1 MLEEI
6 YQQFA
11 QCKMWEEKYRL
22 LVKLGKML
30 PLLSNEARA
39 QLPEISGCES
49 RLWFDFSLEPRQ
61 VQCASEARLM
71 QGILFVIKTALEEK
85 SEQAL
90 RAWTLEE
97 MFDELGIAKHL
108 TATRQNG
115 LMQIQAKITQQ
126 LQAK

>member
-30 PLLSNEARA
+30 PLLSNEVRA

-49 RLWFDFSLEPRQ
+49 RLWFTFSCSPRR
-61 VQCASEARLM
+61 VNCFSEARLM
-71 QGILFVIKTALEEK
+71 QGILFIVKTALEEK
-85 SEQAL
+85 SEDEL
-90 RAWTLEE
+90 RTWRLADML
-97 MFDELGIAKHL
+97 DELGIAKHL

-115 LMQIQAKITQQ
+115 LIQIQAKITQE
-126 LQAK
+126 LQEK